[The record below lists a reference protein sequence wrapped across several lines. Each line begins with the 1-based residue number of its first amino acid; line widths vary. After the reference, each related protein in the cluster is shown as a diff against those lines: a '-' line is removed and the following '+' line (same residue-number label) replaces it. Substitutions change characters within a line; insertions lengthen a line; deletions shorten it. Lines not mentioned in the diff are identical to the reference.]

1 MILYL
6 WQTFTI
12 VIVSYYIQNNN
23 IVNIYYVKAEEV
35 YISPVLLIPVR
46 ETFEKLDYKIEWI
59 KNNPIVLV
67 MKNQ

>member
-46 ETFEKLDYKIEWI
+46 ENFEKLDYKIEWI
-59 KNNPIVLV
+59 KNNPIALV

>member
-46 ETFEKLDYKIEWI
+46 ENFEKLDYKIEWI
-59 KNNPIVLV
+59 KNNPIVLE